1 MQAIIF
7 VTDDEQATRSDIA
20 KPLTRQDHHVVGY
33 EFGEELLEG
42 PQHNLPDLCCSM

>member
-20 KPLTRQDHHVVGY
+20 KPLTRQGHHVVGMNSAKSCWRGLNTT
-33 EFGEELLEG
+33 FLT
-42 PQHNLPDLCCSM
+42 LCCSM